1 MNYFHK
7 NFIYISQILGIPV
20 YIYGTNQKIGYVS
33 DIVASLKEMY
43 PRVTALVIRKKLSRE
58 KITIPWKNI
67 KKMVEDIAVIV
78 DDTDGILHNSLIL
91 NENEIL
97 LKDTFLDNQIVD
109 ISGSKVVRVNDLH
122 LLREDLKLWLVHVDV
137 GVRGLFRRLGCENA
151 VSSILKWLLAYE
163 MKDKLISWKFVQ
175 PITQER
181 GSGMLA
187 LKTPQTKLTELHP
200 ADLADIIIDLG
211 TDERDSILKS
221 LDFDTAAKTFQELP
235 LKIRLQIVESIDNE
249 HLLNIVNEMAMDEAV
264 DLVSEIHGK
273 KMNYLMNHLPKE
285 KVEQIKSLIG
295 HSNRTAGSIM
305 NTEFVA
311 VKQNSTAGMALDKI
325 KHEPSEKESIYYIYV
340 LDDSDVLSG
349 VITLRQLLTAPS
361 EKLVTEFMRKRVA
374 KVKIDTN
381 TKDVAEIFYK
391 YDFTVVP
398 VVDKQNKLQGIITIK
413 DAFEAVFREI
423 KDKAE
428 QPV

>member
-1 MNYFHK
+1 MNYIQK
-7 NFIYISQILGIPV
+7 NFIFISQILGIPV
-20 YIYGTNQKIGYVS
+20 YAYGTNQKIGHIS
-33 DIVASLKEMY
+33 DIVASTKEMY
-43 PRVTALVIRKKLSRE
+43 PRITALVIRKKLSRE
-58 KITIPWKNI
+58 KITIPWKNV
-67 KKMVEDIAVIV
+67 KRLVEGIA
-78 DDTDGILHNSLIL
+78 LIL
-91 NENEIL
+91 DDSDGVLKCNLALTENEIL
-97 LKDTFLDNQIVD
+97 LKDTLLDNQIVD

-137 GVRGLFRRLGCENA
+137 GVRGLFRRLGCENLA
-151 VSSILKWLLAYE
+151 VSVLKWLLVYE
-163 MKDKLISWKFVQ
+163 LKDKLISWKFVQ

-187 LKTPQTKLTELHP
+187 LKTPQTKLAELHP

-211 TDERDSILKS
+211 TDERDAILKS
-221 LDFDTAAKTFQELP
+221 LDNDTAAKTFQELP

-249 HLLNIVNEMAMDEAV
+249 HLYNIVNEMAMDEVV
-264 DLVSEIHGK
+264 DLISEMHGK
-273 KMNYLMNHLPKE
+273 KVNYLMNHLPKD

-295 HSNRTAGSIM
+295 HSHRTAGSIM

-311 VKQNSTAGMALDKI
+311 VKQNSTAGAVLEKI

-340 LDDSDVLSG
+340 LDDNDVLSG
-349 VITLRQLLTAPS
+349 VITLRQLLTTPP
-361 EKLVTEFMRKRVA
+361 EKLITEFMRKRVA

-398 VVDKQNKLQGIITIK
+398 VVDKHNKLHGIITIK

-423 KDKAE
+423 KEKTE